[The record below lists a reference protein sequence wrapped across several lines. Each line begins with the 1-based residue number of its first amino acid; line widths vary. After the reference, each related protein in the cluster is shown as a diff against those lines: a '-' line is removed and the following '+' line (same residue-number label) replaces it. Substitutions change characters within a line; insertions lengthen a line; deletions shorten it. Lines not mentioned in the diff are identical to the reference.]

1 MDLPK
6 ITSNRNV
13 SRNNSYYPFKD
24 CTLSISLSLKLT
36 FNMPELNSSVL
47 MCYFDWNL
55 KFFSLTVFKK
65 KNYWQDMSNCKQTS
79 FLFLPWIFNNWC
91 FSNRRTSPAGPK
103 VSFTTSTSSKSEV
116 CGLVKETLQHIYS
129 TLDWKTM
136 KKLFLAYV
144 SDKQFFNQASE
155 WYLLVRNLV
164 YLNMSVF
171 FVASRVGQSVSGE
184 PASQRTLSSSD
195 WGLKK

>member
-13 SRNNSYYPFKD
+13 SRNHSYYPFKD

-55 KFFSLTVFKK
+55 KFFSLTGFKK
-65 KNYWQDMSNCKQTS
+65 KHWQDMSNCKQTS

-91 FSNRRTSPAGPK
+91 FSNRRTSPAGTK
-103 VSFTTSTSSKSEV
+103 VSFTTLTSSKSEV
-116 CGLVKETLQHIYS
+116 CGLVKETLQHIYIGLKNDEE
-129 TLDWKTM
+129 TLFG
-136 KKLFLAYV
+136 LCAR
-144 SDKQFFNQASE
+144 QAI
-155 WYLLVRNLV
+155 
-164 YLNMSVF
+164 F
-171 FVASRVGQSVSGE
+171 HSGE
-184 PASQRTLSSSD
+184 WVVSFSQESS
-195 WGLKK
+195 LP